1 MKNYYRVL
9 NPTLCIIFVFMIVVL
24 SNSYFEIKTAY
35 DEVVIT
41 NNQLYEQLQQLEEE
55 KASLQKELAKQIE
68 ELNKVD
74 LPVYGY
80 TKEEIDLL
88 ARCVEAE
95 AGCSNYKSQKYI
107 TQVILNRVH
116 SGKFPNSI
124 EKVIYQKRYGIA
136 QFSVAY
142 NGMMNREVQPDTLAN
157 VYSVIVH
164 GTDLPDYVYYF
175 YSEKVTN
182 NWINTLPI
190 YDTVQGTV
198 FAYES

>member
-1 MKNYYRVL
+1 MKNYYRGISIV
-9 NPTLCIIFVFMIVVL
+9 LCIVFVFMLVSV
-24 SNSYFEIKTAY
+24 SVSYFDIKTAY
-35 DEVVIT
+35 EELVFSD
-41 NNQLYEQLQQLEEE
+41 NQLVEQLRQLEDE
-55 KASLQKELAKQIE
+55 KASLQQELAKQIE
-68 ELNKVD
+68 ELNKAN
-74 LPVYGY
+74 LPVYSY

-124 EKVIYQKRYGIA
+124 EKVIYQKKYGIA